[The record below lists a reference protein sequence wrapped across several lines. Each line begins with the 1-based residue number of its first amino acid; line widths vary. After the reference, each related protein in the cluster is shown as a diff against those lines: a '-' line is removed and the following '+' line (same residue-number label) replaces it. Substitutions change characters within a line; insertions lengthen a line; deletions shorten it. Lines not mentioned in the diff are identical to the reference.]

1 MWTGA
6 LVVDRKIIGATGSDG
21 RGCGASVRLSAL
33 VDGKPTW
40 MPAVSVG
47 ARVVLC
53 SGRLETVGMQAALQY
68 TATAGGVLC
77 DRYAFS
83 NGHVSLVLSRGW
95 VLEKKKEKRNE

>member
-6 LVVDRKIIGATGSDG
+6 LVVDRKIIDATGSDG

-53 SGRLETVGMQAALQY
+53 SGRLELLACKRRYNTPLRLAVY
-68 TATAGGVLC
+68 CVIATPFLMAT
-77 DRYAFS
+77 
-83 NGHVSLVLSRGW
+83 
-95 VLEKKKEKRNE
+95 